1 MKLTLSRY
9 QSSQTN
15 VLTAMSSWVGAMVS
29 KTNGLIEEMNSV
41 NEGNGRIAEK
51 AKKLQDI
58 INSVGQP
65 GDGLKHGGAAE

>member
-1 MKLTLSRY
+1 
-9 QSSQTN
+9 
-15 VLTAMSSWVGAMVS
+15 MSSWVGAMVS